1 VTSRLPYHDGLSAD
15 SPIPLYH
22 QLEVAIRELVL
33 AGELKPGA
41 PLPTEIQ
48 LQEEYGVSRST
59 VRKAIDELER
69 AGLIVKRH
77 GVGTFVAE
85 PGSNTFK
92 CLSSFTAEAL
102 REGREPGT
110 TILDFEVAP
119 GKQPGTSRLRL
130 GSDDEVVFVKRLRL
144 LDGEPVYV
152 SYAYIAGRLVPDLS
166 PAAFNGGGIDQSLY
180 HLIQSHYGVS
190 LAEGEEVT
198 TAVEADEEVA
208 RIFGLNPGSPVV
220 KESCLL
226 RNRAGIPVVY
236 EEAVWGL
243 PQVIRIRWQ
252 QATPPNQPQLIPP
265 TRSIQR

>member
-1 VTSRLPYHDGLSAD
+1 MTSRLPYNGALSAD

-22 QLEVAIRELVL
+22 QLEVALRERVL
-33 AGELKPGA
+33 AGKLEPGA
-41 PLPTEIQ
+41 TLPTEAQ
-48 LQEEYGVSRST
+48 LQVEYGVSRST

-69 AGLIVKRH
+69 AGLIEKRH

-110 TILDFEVAP
+110 TVLDFEVAL
-119 GKQPGTSRLRL
+119 GKQPGTSRLQL
-130 GSDDEVVFVKRLRL
+130 DSNEEVVFVKRLRL
-144 LDGEPVYV
+144 LDSEPVYV
-152 SYAYIAGRLVPDLS
+152 SYAYIARRLVPDLS
-166 PAAFNGGGIDQSLY
+166 LEAFNGGGIDQSLY
-180 HLIQSHYGVS
+180 HLMESHYGIS

-198 TAVEADEEVA
+198 TAVAADDEVA
-208 RIFGLNPGSPVV
+208 RIFGLHPGSPVV

-252 QATPPNQPQLIPP
+252 QVAQP
-265 TRSIQR
+265 SSFS